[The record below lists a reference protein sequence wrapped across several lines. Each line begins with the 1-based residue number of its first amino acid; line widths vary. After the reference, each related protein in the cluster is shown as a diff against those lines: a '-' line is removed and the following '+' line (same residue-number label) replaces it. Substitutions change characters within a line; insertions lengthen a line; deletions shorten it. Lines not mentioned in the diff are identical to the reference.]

1 MAIHQLTYGETR
13 WINIVA
19 PTEADLQRLREWYP
33 YLSPLN
39 LEDITSVIERP
50 KVDSEDHY
58 IFTILQLPRW
68 DEQQRLTRPHEIDIV
83 VAHGVVVTVQD
94 SNLKPLERLF
104 ADAEADEGKRAALL
118 GKSAAHTFYI
128 IIDSLV
134 DYLFPLLNKI
144 DHNIRI
150 IEERLFSRDAL
161 PLIREI
167 GLVRRDIIAVQ
178 RIIRQLVPVVETFNN
193 STQRVF
199 KDELTDYFDD
209 VVDHIHQARD
219 IIIED
224 NEVMTSLAD
233 TADKI
238 LSHRLNNIIRILT
251 VFSVL
256 LLPLNFIAGVY
267 GMNLAVLPLAD
278 HPQSFF
284 ILTAIMIMV
293 VLAMLAYFRFRRWI

>member
-1 MAIHQLTYGETR
+1 MAIHELTYGENR

-19 PTEADLQRLREWYP
+19 PTESDLDRLREEYP
-33 YLSPLN
+33 FLSPLN

-50 KVDSEDHY
+50 KIDCEDDY
-58 IFTILQLPRW
+58 LFAILQLPRW
-68 DEQQRLTRPHEIDIV
+68 DEKQRLTRPHEIDIV

-94 SNLKPLERLF
+94 SNLKPLDRLF
-104 ADAEADEGKRAALL
+104 QEAQDNESKRAALL
-118 GKSAAHTFYI
+118 GTSAAHTFYV
-128 IIDSLV
+128 IIDNLV
-134 DYLFPLLNKI
+134 DYLFPILHKI
-144 DHNIRI
+144 DHNVRM
-150 IEERLFSRDAL
+150 IEEKLFSRDAL

-178 RIIRQLVPVVETFNN
+178 RIIRQLVPVVETFG
-193 STQRVF
+193 SSVQRVF

-209 VVDHIHQARD
+209 VIDHIHQARD
-219 IIIED
+219 IISED

-238 LSHRLNNIIRILT
+238 LSHRLNNIIRVLT

-267 GMNLAVLPLAD
+267 GMNLAVLPLAEN
-278 HPQSFF
+278 PQSFY
-284 ILTAIMIMV
+284 IISGIMLVI
-293 VLAMLAYFRFRRWI
+293 VLLMLAYFRHRRWI